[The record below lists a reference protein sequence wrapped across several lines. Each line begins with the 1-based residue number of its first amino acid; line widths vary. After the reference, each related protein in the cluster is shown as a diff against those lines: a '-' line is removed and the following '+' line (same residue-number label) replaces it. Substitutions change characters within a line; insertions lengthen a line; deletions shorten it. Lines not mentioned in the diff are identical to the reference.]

1 MQRNM
6 GEATMN
12 YVELMEKR
20 LDNAHE
26 ALNWCYH
33 YNSEWGIDYW
43 QKVIAALMR
52 QLNNYMSQK
61 G

>member
-1 MQRNM
+1 
-6 GEATMN
+6 MN
-12 YVELMEKR
+12 SVELMEKR

-33 YNSEWGIDYW
+33 YNSEWGIGYW
-43 QKVIAALMR
+43 QKVIAALIR